1 MEHEHEHEFVL
12 EIPEFEH
19 LSYEVEE
26 GIALVTLKRPE
37 ALNALSQSLLEELAE
52 IPELVQQDPEVRAVI
67 FTGEGKAFAAGADLK
82 EIAAIKDP
90 FMGREYA
97 LFGQR
102 VFAEIAALPVP
113 TIAAINGYA
122 LGGAWSSPWP
132 ATSGWR
138 PRPPSWASPR
148 WASAS
153 SPASEAPSACPASSA
168 GGGPWT
174 SSSPGGT
181 WTRRRPFSSGS

>member
-122 LGGAWSSPWP
+122 LGGGLELALACDLRVAAKTAKLGLPEVGLGLIP
-132 ATSGWR
+132 GED
-138 PRPPSWASPR
+138 SWKKV
-148 WASAS
+148 
-153 SPASEAPSACPASSA
+153 
-168 GGGPWT
+168 T
-174 SSSPGGT
+174 K
-181 WTRRRPFSSGS
+181 

>member
-122 LGGAWSSPWP
+122 LGGGLELALACDLRVAAKTAKLGLPE
-132 ATSGWR
+132 
-138 PRPPSWASPR
+138 

-153 SPASEAPSACPASSA
+153 SPASEAPNACPASSA